1 MAAICARHFAW
12 NVSGRP
18 TSLACRAR
26 IRMTGLAGK
35 ISEHRRAA
43 YLLGVGLLAAAYYGS
58 AKLGLALAY
67 ENSSVTAVWAPT
79 GLALGAL
86 LVGGYRM
93 WPGVA
98 LGALLANTW
107 TGVPVETVLGITT
120 GNTLEALAGAW
131 LLRSAGMRLDLDR
144 VRDVVLLTMAAVLSP
159 LVSATIGVA
168 SLRVGDSVVA
178 ENIPSVWRTWWLGDM
193 VGDLVVAPVVL
204 VAAAWVLA
212 PRRPERLAEAAL
224 ALTVLTAVTLVVF
237 VQEDPVAY
245 LAYPPLMWLALRFE
259 QAGAV
264 AGTLVLAAIA
274 VVVTADGSGAFAQ
287 GTRDENLLLSQGFVG
302 VAAITALLVAAVTSQ
317 RDRAEQETELERRRH
332 ALEIHDNIVQ
342 GLAVAKYAVD
352 SGAHDQTRV
361 AVEETLRRAQTLST
375 SLLSEDD
382 PAPPPPLGSL
392 RRSAPAVMEDEEK
405 A

>member
-1 MAAICARHFAW
+1 
-12 NVSGRP
+12 
-18 TSLACRAR
+18 
-26 IRMTGLAGK
+26 MTGLAAK
-35 ISEHRRAA
+35 ISEHGRAA
-43 YLLGVGLLAAAYYGS
+43 YLLGVALLAAAYYGS

-86 LVGGYRM
+86 LVGGYRL

-107 TGVPVETVLGITT
+107 TGVPLETVLGITT

-131 LLRSAGMRLDLDR
+131 LLRSAGMRLDLKR
-144 VRDVVLLTMAAVLSP
+144 VQDVVLLTLAAVLST

-178 ENIPSVWRTWWLGDM
+178 EDIPSVWRTWWLGDM
-193 VGDLVVAPVVL
+193 TGDLVVAPVVL
-204 VAAAWVLA
+204 VAAGWALA

-224 ALTVLTAVTLVVF
+224 GLAVLAAVTVVVF

-264 AGTLVLAAIA
+264 LGTLVLAAIA
-274 VVVTADGSGAFAQ
+274 VVVTAEGTGAFALE
-287 GTRDENLLLSQGFVG
+287 TRDDSLLLSQGFVG
-302 VAAITALLVAAVTSQ
+302 VASVTALLAAALTSQ
-317 RDRAEQETELERRRH
+317 REHAEQETALERHRQ

-352 SGAHDQTRV
+352 TGAHDQTRV
-361 AVEETLRRAQTLST
+361 AVEETLKRAQSLST
-375 SLLSEDD
+375 ELLEAEED
-382 PAPPPPLGSL
+382 PPPPGSL
-392 RRSAPAVMEDEEK
+392 RRSSPAVMGDDD
-405 A
+405 AGG